1 MSSLL
6 DEVVDITITRQTQAA
21 NVASFNGILLAQEIL
36 MADITPVFS
45 ERVRRYTSLTEMATA
60 GFTTADPVYL
70 MAQAIFRQNPNPGE
84 VYIGRK
90 LKGVDGTETW
100 VEAMPLIAADSSAW
114 YGFCIGDKTL
124 ADLQAVA
131 AWAELNKKLFMISDD
146 DANIIDSTGDIAEY
160 VNTQDYDRTV
170 VIYSDVA
177 DFATT
182 DTCMGAAWMGLQFP
196 KAPGSSNWAYKT
208 LKGVVAYEITSAQR
222 TTAFG
227 KQCNLFEAI
236 AGVSV
241 TRYGTVGSGEYI
253 DIIRGI
259 DWLEAKIQEKVF
271 NSFLNNEK
279 IPFIDAGIQS
289 IVSQI
294 SAALQEAADVGLI
307 IGAEDEEN
315 GYTVSA
321 SLASA
326 VSATNKL
333 ARNLPGITFRATLQG
348 AINKTTING
357 FVGL

>member
-1 MSSLL
+1 MALI
-6 DEVVDITITRQTQAA
+6 DQVVDITITRTTRAA
-21 NVASFNGILLAQEIL
+21 SVASFNGILLAQEIL
-36 MADITPVFS
+36 IADITPAFS
-45 ERVRRYTSLTEMATA
+45 ERVRKYTSLAEMATA

-90 LKGVDGTETW
+90 LKGIDGTETW
-100 VEAMPLIAADSSAW
+100 AEAMPLIASDSSAW

-131 AWAELNKKLFMISDD
+131 AWSELNKKLFMISDD

-160 VNTQDYDRTV
+160 VNTQEYDRTA
-170 VIYSDVA
+170 VIYSNVA
-177 DFATT
+177 DFSTT
-182 DTCMGAAWMGLQFP
+182 DTCMDAAWLGLQFP
-196 KAPGSSNWAYKT
+196 KAPGSSNWAWKT
-208 LKGVVAYEITSAQR
+208 LKGVSTYEITSAQR
-222 TTAFG
+222 TTALG
-227 KQCNLFEAI
+227 KKCNLYETI
-236 AGVSV
+236 GGVNV
-241 TRYGTVGSGEYI
+241 TELGTVGSGEYI

-279 IPFIDAGIQS
+279 IPFTDAGIQS

-321 SLASA
+321 PLASS
-326 VSATNKL
+326 VSAANKL
-333 ARNLPGITFRATLQG
+333 ARNLPDITFRATLQG